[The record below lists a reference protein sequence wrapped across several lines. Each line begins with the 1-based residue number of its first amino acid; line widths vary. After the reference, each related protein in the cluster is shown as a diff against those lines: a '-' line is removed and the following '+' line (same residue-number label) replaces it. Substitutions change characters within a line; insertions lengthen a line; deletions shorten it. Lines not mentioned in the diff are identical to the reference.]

1 MSDVVTQKYGPLA
14 QKAHFD
20 STYAKSGTV
29 HTAGAGLP
37 DSVAATIAMGQRPW
51 LFSPISPDI
60 ALARAWYERQRTLDR
75 LTHQVGLRSWLAARA
90 DRVEAIVQ
98 AVAVR
103 RLRPLAPLTP
113 CLKTWRRL
121 SLRRTITLPCGVSSV
136 DLKTEL
142 CDVERDC
149 RDGLH

>member
-1 MSDVVTQKYGPLA
+1 M
-14 QKAHFD
+14 
-20 STYAKSGTV
+20 
-29 HTAGAGLP
+29 
-37 DSVAATIAMGQRPW
+37 
-51 LFSPISPDI
+51 ISPDI

-113 CLKTWRRL
+113 WSKNVAALELAANDYITVRRQF
-121 SLRRTITLPCGVSSV
+121 RGFENRTL
-136 DLKTEL
+136 
-142 CDVERDC
+142 
-149 RDGLH
+149 